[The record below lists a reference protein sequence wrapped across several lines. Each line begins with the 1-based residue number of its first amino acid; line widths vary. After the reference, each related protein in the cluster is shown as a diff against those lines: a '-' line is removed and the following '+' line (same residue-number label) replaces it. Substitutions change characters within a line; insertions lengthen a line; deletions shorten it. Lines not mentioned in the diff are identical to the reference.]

1 MKNAFILYAEYA
13 KHIAYLT
20 MEQRGVLFTA
30 ILAFETDADLPEM
43 DGMTQ
48 VAFSFIS
55 DQLSRDKEKYERT
68 CKARSEAGARGG
80 RPKNEEKQTDD
91 DAFEAEQAEANEKRA
106 DDTESKEKQ
115 TEASESKEKQTEASE
130 SKEKQ
135 VKASESKK
143 SICFFDESKKKQTK
157 AKKPDNDNDNDN
169 ENDNEDDNEDEEERV
184 EIDRGYGGK
193 EETLPP
199 SSPHG
204 ANEGMK
210 AFLSEFPNV
219 VVDNKPPASLD
230 LDYRALAEAF
240 RGSSWLKKRPHDFS
254 WVAKNATSI
263 IRGQYKDH
271 VSSTDEVYRSL
282 AAQYEEEGHG

>member
-30 ILAFETDADLPEM
+30 ILAFETDAESPEM

-55 DQLSRDKEKYERT
+55 DQLARDKEKYERT

-91 DAFEAEQAEANEKRA
+91 DAFETEQAEADEKRA
-106 DDTESKEKQ
+106 DDTK
-115 TEASESKEKQTEASE
+115 

-157 AKKPDNDNDNDN
+157 AKKPDNDNDN
-169 ENDNEDDNEDEEERV
+169 ENDNENEERV

-204 ANEGMK
+204 ENEGLK

-219 VVDNKPPASLD
+219 VVDNKPPSSLD

-240 RGSSWLKKRPHDFS
+240 RGSSWLKKRSHDFS
-254 WVAKNATSI
+254 WVAKNASGI
-263 IRGQYKDH
+263 IRGQYKDR

-282 AAQYEEEGHG
+282 AEQYEGEGHG

>member
-30 ILAFETDADLPEM
+30 ILAFETDAELPEM
-43 DGMTQ
+43 DGVTQ

-55 DQLSRDKEKYERT
+55 EQLSRDKEKYERT

-91 DAFEAEQAEANEKRA
+91 DAFEAEQAEADEKRA
-106 DDTESKEKQ
+106 DDAESKEKQ
-115 TEASESKEKQTEASE
+115 AKASE

-143 SICFFDESKKKQTK
+143 SKCFSDESKKKQTK
-157 AKKPDNDNDNDN
+157 AKKPDNEDDNDN
-169 ENDNEDDNEDEEERV
+169 ENDNEDEEERV

-204 ANEGMK
+204 ANEGLK

-219 VVDNKPPASLD
+219 VVDNKPPSSLD

-240 RGSSWLKKRPHDFS
+240 RGSSWLKKRPHDLS
-254 WVAKNATSI
+254 WVAKNAPSI

-282 AAQYEEEGHG
+282 AAQYEGEGHG